1 MALADRSN
9 ANFLLQDGDIVVFWG
24 SQSGT
29 AEKLASR
36 LCKEIRQRFGKNA
49 LAADMSDFEPGTL
62 ANLPSTKPAIFIV
75 STYGEGEPS
84 DNLGELWNWLG
95 SNKNEPLSQL
105 KYAAFGLGNSNYKYY
120 NAVVDY
126 VVNRLEKLGA
136 HQLLHTERADD
147 SQGQTEEHYLEWKAA
162 LFGMLKTT
170 LAYEEHEPVY
180 EPSIGVH
187 EDDSTV
193 SLEVYDGKPW
203 TPPQSRPNRTIS
215 PTHSLPI
222 KVASELFTVPRDR
235 NCIHM
240 ELDLSEQPG
249 LKYKTGDHLGVWP
262 SNPTVEVGKLLHCL
276 GWEDKRQAIFKISEL
291 EQGAKPKVPE
301 RTTLDALLTNYL
313 EICAPVTR
321 ELIGSLVQFAPTSES
336 RDLLGKL
343 SADKASYDDLLNT
356 IYINLGRLLEL
367 AAPEAGAW
375 KNVPLSFI
383 IETLPAMRPRYY
395 SISSSSVVQPR
406 RVAVTAVVSDKMLP
420 SPDQRVP
427 GLCTNYLRARKT
439 SLRSDSAQESTR
451 LLAHVRKSTFK
462 LPTLSSHPIVMI
474 AAGTG
479 IAPFR
484 AFLQERARLFK
495 MGRPIGRMILFFGCR
510 NENQDF
516 LYCDELRDFQAIFGS
531 KLTLVTAFSRPDDG
545 LKMYVQDRVA
555 EHSRELDELLVDCD
569 ANFYICGSAAMARD
583 VSRAVGVAL
592 SDRQKWNETEVQS
605 FMERQKKA
613 RRWQQDVWG

>member
-1 MALADRSN
+1 
-9 ANFLLQDGDIVVFWG
+9 
-24 SQSGT
+24 
-29 AEKLASR
+29 
-36 LCKEIRQRFGKNA
+36 
-49 LAADMSDFEPGTL
+49 MSDFEPGTL
-62 ANLPSTKPAIFIV
+62 AGLPSTKLAIFIV

-95 SNKNEPLSQL
+95 STKNEPLSQL

-126 VVNRLEKLGA
+126 VTTSLESLGA
-136 HQLLHTERADD
+136 RQLLETGRVDD

-180 EPSIGVH
+180 EPTVEVY
-187 EDDSTV
+187 EDDTTMS
-193 SLEVYDGKPW
+193 SEVYDGKPW
-203 TPPQSRPNRTIS
+203 IPSQSRPNRAIS

-222 KVASELFTVPRDR
+222 KVASELFTVTEDR

-240 ELDLSEQPG
+240 ELDLSEQFG
-249 LKYKTGDHLGVWP
+249 LKYKTGDHLGIWP
-262 SNPTVEVGKLLHCL
+262 TNPTGEVSRLLRCL
-276 GWEDKRQAIFKISEL
+276 GWKDKRQATFKIKEL
-291 EQGAKPKVPE
+291 EQCAKPKVPE
-301 RTTLDALLTNYL
+301 RTTLDALLTNYV

-321 ELIGSLVQFAPTSES
+321 ELIGSLVQFAPTSEA

-343 SADKASYDDLLNT
+343 STDKAAYDDLLRT
-356 IYINLGRLLEL
+356 TYINLGRLLEL

-375 KNVPLSFI
+375 ENVPLSFI
-383 IETLPAMRPRYY
+383 IEMLPTMRPRYY

-406 RVAVTAVVSDKMLP
+406 RVAVTAVVADKLLP
-420 SPDQRVP
+420 SPNQRVP
-427 GLCTNYLRARKT
+427 GLCTNYLRARKMYLC
-439 SLRSDSAQESTR
+439 SNSAQESTR

-462 LPTLSSHPIVMI
+462 LPTLSSHPIVMT

-510 NENQDF
+510 NANQDF
-516 LYCDELRDFQAIFGS
+516 LYRDELRDFQTIFGS
-531 KLTLVTAFSRPDDG
+531 KLTMVTAFSRPDDG

-555 EHSRELDELLVDCD
+555 EHSQELTELLVDCD

-592 SDRQKWNETEVQS
+592 SDGQKWNEGEVQS
-605 FMERQKKA
+605 FMERQKKS